1 MKHIIK
7 GKKKKRSMG
16 SQIEFNDTLKISKA
30 RGFPVGL
37 NLEDHLKTPAESQRF
52 VGRTFTFWNPGE
64 RIYPRPPTRV
74 FLVEEMPKGDW
85 LYWGHVHIV
94 RQTMIAGKTSGDF
107 KIVKIYDPEY
117 QRLMT
122 KNEAPEGKSYF
133 LHL

>member
-1 MKHIIK
+1 
-7 GKKKKRSMG
+7 MG